1 MHTDV
6 IAQFHD
12 VPDTKINVQ
21 DYLAEAEDKFVY
33 NAYHSLSIEGYRVTQ
48 ELVEHL
54 RSVTGM
60 RFNK

>member
-6 IAQFHD
+6 IAQFPD

-33 NAYHSLSIEGYRVTQ
+33 NA
-48 ELVEHL
+48 
-54 RSVTGM
+54 
-60 RFNK
+60 